1 MALNVPRVGLKVRS
15 GPGLQLDGTKHA
27 IWRGPVQPS
36 GQEWWKVRLLD
47 GLLWK
52 ELQLEVPKN

>member
-1 MALNVPRVGLKVRS
+1 MALNVPRAGLKVRI
-15 GPGLQLDGTKHA
+15 GLGLQLDDTKHA
-27 IWRGPVQPS
+27 IWRGPLQPS
-36 GQEWWKVRLLD
+36 GQEQWKVRLLD